1 MKSLVLALLTVTSA
15 AWSQSTQVYQ
25 GTSPVSYNQKNA
37 CQVTL
42 VLNSQKQ
49 VIAIV
54 TKGPAKQWEII
65 AENQNGYGPRTDFIY
80 DHGDD
85 MLSTPEDFAKMRFER
100 KNNIWSEGYTLK
112 STVTAEGNIK
122 GKFEVEFKIQNS
134 QLLSIKKK
142 SKFKAA
148 FVPLASQELV
158 CENLKKVSQR

>member
-1 MKSLVLALLTVTSA
+1 MKNLVLAILTMTSA

-25 GTSPVSYNQKNA
+25 GTSPVSYNNKNA
-37 CQVTL
+37 CQITL

-65 AENQNGYGPRTDFIY
+65 AENQNGYGPRTDFIF
-80 DHGDD
+80 DNGDD
-85 MLSTPEDFAKMRFER
+85 LLSTPEDFAKMRFER
-100 KNNIWSEGYTLK
+100 KNHFWGQGYTLK
-112 STVTAEGNIK
+112 STISAEANIK
-122 GKFEVEFKIQNS
+122 GNFEVEFKMNNS
-134 QLLSIKKK
+134 QLLSVKKK

-148 FVPLASQELV
+148 FVPLASQELI

>member
-1 MKSLVLALLTVTSA
+1 MKTTLTLLLALSSM
-15 AWSQSTQVYQ
+15 AWSQSAQVYQ
-25 GTSPVSYNQKNA
+25 GTSPVAYNYKNA

-42 VLNSQKQ
+42 ILNSRKQ
-49 VIAIV
+49 VIAIS

-65 AENQNGYGPRTDFIY
+65 AENQNGYGPRTDITL

-85 MLSTPEDFAKMRFER
+85 LLSTPESFAKMRFER
-100 KNNIWSEGYTLK
+100 KNHFWGEGYTLK
-112 STVTAEGNIK
+112 STVSAEANLKGN
-122 GKFEVEFKIQNS
+122 FEVEFKMQNS